1 MRGGKVVVHVKQA
14 FHLGFSQVWERPKT
28 NRKIK
33 EKVGDKYAY
42 TDTVNYIWKKR
53 GRVGEIEKKKNEDN
67 METFHPKGD
76 PSFQ

>member
-42 TDTVNYIWKKR
+42 TDTVNYIWKKK
-53 GRVGEIEKKKNEDN
+53 GEE
-67 METFHPKGD
+67 
-76 PSFQ
+76 